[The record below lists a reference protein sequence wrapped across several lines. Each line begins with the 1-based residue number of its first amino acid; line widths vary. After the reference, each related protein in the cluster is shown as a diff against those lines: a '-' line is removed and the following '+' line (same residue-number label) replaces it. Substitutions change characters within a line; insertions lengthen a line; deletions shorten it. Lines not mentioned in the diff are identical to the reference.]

1 MTLTLDWLNTYR
13 WPATL
18 LTGHPLA
25 IAHRGASDY
34 APENTLKAFQIAA
47 DLCAEMWELDVRLS
61 ADGVCVVAHDD
72 NLTRVAGRELKVSEA
87 TWGEIKAVR
96 LPEGQHIPR
105 LEEVIAL
112 AAQTGC
118 GLYIEIKGE
127 GAGPVAWQLLQE
139 AGFTFATL
147 ASFCVPWMHELR
159 ALGCNYP
166 LGVLVP
172 AGAEPLT
179 YLDGLDAEIVHL
191 CWRDASAA
199 PHELLTPALLAKLA
213 HSQIVIWDEDRT
225 AVLNG
230 LRDKPLMGICSNRP
244 ELLKPYPAGQPIEIV
259 CHRGANWLAPENT
272 LEAARICLDQRFQY
286 VELDVR
292 TTKDGVLVVI
302 HDADLLRTSGFKGL
316 VIDHTLA
323 EIQAL
328 DAGGWFRDEAAG
340 YRVPTLADF
349 LALAKGKAGI
359 YIEIKHAD
367 PAALLEVVRDAGMLD
382 AVFFWGADTEGLR
395 WLRAQSDQIIL
406 MAPRWLYGSVAEAA
420 AAYGAQIIEFDV
432 EKDAPKRLPDELKQC
447 QDLGL
452 RSMIFSTRGGWDDLA
467 YCLSHAPDMVNL
479 DHPDRFKI
487 LAAYPL
493 VRQHFGGKHRETSP

>member
-1 MTLTLDWLNTYR
+1 LSLTLDWLKKYQ

-34 APENTLKAFQIAA
+34 APENTLKAFQTAA
-47 DLCAEMWELDVRLS
+47 DLCSEMWELDVRLS
-61 ADGVCVVAHDD
+61 ADGVCVVSHDD
-72 NLTRVAGRELKVSEA
+72 NLTRVAGRGLKVSEA
-87 TWGEIKAVR
+87 TWAEINSLR

-105 LEEVIAL
+105 LEEVIEL
-112 AAQTGC
+112 AAHTGC

-127 GAGPVAWQLLQE
+127 GAGPVAWRLLQE

-159 ALGCNYP
+159 ALGCKYP

-172 AGAEPLT
+172 AGAEPMA

-199 PHELLTPALLAKLA
+199 PHELLTPELLAKLA
-213 HSQIVIWDEDRT
+213 DTQIVIWDEDRA
-225 AVLNG
+225 AVLDG
-230 LRDKPLMGICSNRP
+230 LWGKPLLGICSNRP

-292 TTKDGVLVVI
+292 TTKDGALVVV
-302 HDADLLRTSGFKGL
+302 HDANLLRTTGFNGL
-316 VIDHTLA
+316 VIDHTFE
-323 EIQAL
+323 EIQTL
-328 DAGGWFRDEAAG
+328 DAGGWFRDGAAG
-340 YRVPTLADF
+340 YRVPTLVDF
-349 LALAKGKAGI
+349 LALARGKAGV

-367 PAALLEVVRDAGMLD
+367 PAALLKVVNDAGMLD
-382 AVFFWGADTEGLR
+382 TVFFWGADIDGLR
-395 WLRAQSDQIIL
+395 WLRAQSDDILL
-406 MAPRWLYGSVAEAA
+406 MAPRWLYGTVSEAA
-420 AAYGAQIIEFDV
+420 NAYNAQIIEFDV
-432 EKDAPKRLPDELKQC
+432 EKDDPDQLSGELEQC
-447 QDLGL
+447 RELGL
-452 RSMIFSTRGGWDDLA
+452 RSMIFSKRRGWNDLVD
-467 YCLSHAPDMVNL
+467 CLSHAPDMVNL

-493 VRQHFGGKHRETSP
+493 VRQHFARVIP